1 MKILSILLLVICS
14 YTDIRER
21 GISIRVLTVFIVSS
35 AALMIST
42 YMLGDRY
49 GVIKRSL
56 IYKPDPINILLSLLP
71 GIILLIISFISREA
85 IGRGDVYVVSLL
97 GFMTGI
103 DRILAILLISM
114 LSCGI
119 FGLAYMVM
127 KGKSRKDTLPY
138 VPFLLGAYILT
149 MLINRT
155 TGG

>member
-21 GISIRVLTVFIVSS
+21 GISIRVLAVFIVSS

-56 IYKPDPINILLSLLP
+56 IYEPDPINILLSLLP

>member
-21 GISIRVLTVFIVSS
+21 GISIRVLSVFIVSS

-56 IYKPDPINILLSLLP
+56 IYEPDPVNILLSLLP

-127 KGKSRKDTLPY
+127 RGKSRKDTLPY

-149 MLINRT
+149 MLINRKA
-155 TGG
+155 GG